1 METSLAP
8 KIPFFAAGETISVI
22 GVIAVMA
29 VMLIPLPPI
38 LLDFLLALNITLA
51 MTVLLIAM
59 YTLEPLDFSVFP
71 SLLLVMTLYRLSLN
85 VASTRLI
92 LLNGDQGER
101 AAGGVIKSF
110 GSFVVGGDYVVG
122 LVVFAILVIIN
133 FVVITKGATRIA
145 EVAARFTLDA
155 MPGKQ
160 MSIDADLNAGLIDE
174 KQAKDRRAR
183 IAQEAEFY
191 GSMDGAAKFVRGD
204 AIAGIIVTL
213 INIVGGFVI
222 GVFQRGMPAID
233 AARTYTLLT
242 IGDGLVSQIPALVM
256 STAAGIVVSRNASDS
271 TMGDEFGKV
280 FFKFHKAV
288 YMASLSIFLFGL
300 IPGLP
305 HLSFILLAVAIGG
318 GMYLFRR
325 RHRATEARTA
335 AEAPAEAIDRGSEPV
350 EHLLAVDPIQMELGY
365 RLIAIVDREQG
376 GDFLE
381 RVRSIRRQF
390 ALEMGIVI
398 PPIHI
403 RDNLQL
409 DPDEYQ
415 VLLRGVKVAGAK
427 IMVGHYL
434 AMDPGDAVQKI
445 DGVPTTEPAF
455 HLPAIWIPESKKEDA
470 KLSGYTVVDNVTVMA
485 THLSEVIR
493 KHAWE
498 LIGRQEVQNLLDNLA
513 KSYPKAVEE
522 LVPNLLSLG
531 GVQKVLQNLLRERV
545 SVRDLLTIVETLAD
559 YAPLTK
565 DHDLLTEYVRHKLAR
580 SILEPYIG
588 QDGTL
593 QVITLSQEVEDVLAK
608 GVETTDYG
616 AYLSI
621 SPKHADIIAANTKAQ
636 ADKAMARNIQPIV
649 LTSPA
654 IRRHLKKMME
664 YFVPTLIVIS
674 QSELMGDTR
683 IQSIGEVGLSH
694 DR

>member
-1 METSLAP
+1 
-8 KIPFFAAGETISVI
+8 
-22 GVIAVMA
+22 MA

-409 DPDEYQ
+409 EPDEYQ

-621 SPKHADIIAANTKAQ
+621 SPKHADIIAANIKAQ

>member
-1 METSLAP
+1 
-8 KIPFFAAGETISVI
+8 
-22 GVIAVMA
+22 MA

>member
-1 METSLAP
+1 
-8 KIPFFAAGETISVI
+8 
-22 GVIAVMA
+22 
-29 VMLIPLPPI
+29 
-38 LLDFLLALNITLA
+38 
-51 MTVLLIAM
+51 
-59 YTLEPLDFSVFP
+59 
-71 SLLLVMTLYRLSLN
+71 
-85 VASTRLI
+85 
-92 LLNGDQGER
+92 
-101 AAGGVIKSF
+101 
-110 GSFVVGGDYVVG
+110 
-122 LVVFAILVIIN
+122 
-133 FVVITKGATRIA
+133 
-145 EVAARFTLDA
+145 
-155 MPGKQ
+155 
-160 MSIDADLNAGLIDE
+160 
-174 KQAKDRRAR
+174 
-183 IAQEAEFY
+183 
-191 GSMDGAAKFVRGD
+191 
-204 AIAGIIVTL
+204 
-213 INIVGGFVI
+213 
-222 GVFQRGMPAID
+222 
-233 AARTYTLLT
+233 
-242 IGDGLVSQIPALVM
+242 
-256 STAAGIVVSRNASDS
+256 
-271 TMGDEFGKV
+271 
-280 FFKFHKAV
+280 
-288 YMASLSIFLFGL
+288 
-300 IPGLP
+300 
-305 HLSFILLAVAIGG
+305 
-318 GMYLFRR
+318 
-325 RHRATEARTA
+325 
-335 AEAPAEAIDRGSEPV
+335 
-350 EHLLAVDPIQMELGY
+350 
-365 RLIAIVDREQG
+365 
-376 GDFLE
+376 
-381 RVRSIRRQF
+381 
-390 ALEMGIVI
+390 
-398 PPIHI
+398 
-403 RDNLQL
+403 
-409 DPDEYQ
+409 
-415 VLLRGVKVAGAK
+415 
-427 IMVGHYL
+427 
-434 AMDPGDAVQKI
+434 MDPGDAVQKI